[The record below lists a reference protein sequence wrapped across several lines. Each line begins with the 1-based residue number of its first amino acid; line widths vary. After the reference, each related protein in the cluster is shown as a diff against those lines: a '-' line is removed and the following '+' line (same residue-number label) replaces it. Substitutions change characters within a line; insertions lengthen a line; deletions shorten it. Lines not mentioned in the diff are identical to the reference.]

1 MRHQYGDTAGSC
13 NKFVSIN
20 YQLCS
25 AQHRMTLPHR
35 GHYESASRLSRVSAA
50 LLISM
55 TSASANR
62 TPHGIE
68 IRRPVLAALWF
79 ADAAPTFRMRAA
91 EHDKISGSV
100 HTSFQPPTSEK
111 RGVANPK
118 VGLRDGGTIH
128 RSVAGERLHG
138 APLAS
143 SAIFSDFAF
152 RAILIGCFS

>member
-20 YQLCS
+20 CQLCS

-35 GHYESASRLSRVSAA
+35 GHYESALRLSRVSAA
-50 LLISM
+50 LLIST

-100 HTSFQPPTSEK
+100 HTSFQAPTSEK

-118 VGLRDGGTIH
+118 VGLRDDGTIH
-128 RSVAGERLHG
+128 RSVADGRLHG
-138 APLAS
+138 APSRRQLPS
-143 SAIFSDFAF
+143 RISLSEPP
-152 RAILIGCFS
+152 

>member
-62 TPHGIE
+62 TRTVSKFDGQFW
-68 IRRPVLAALWF
+68 LLYGS
-79 ADAAPTFRMRAA
+79 RMPP
-91 EHDKISGSV
+91 
-100 HTSFQPPTSEK
+100 SFSNE
-111 RGVANPK
+111 
-118 VGLRDGGTIH
+118 
-128 RSVAGERLHG
+128 
-138 APLAS
+138 
-143 SAIFSDFAF
+143 
-152 RAILIGCFS
+152 GC

>member
-91 EHDKISGSV
+91 EHDKINGSV
-100 HTSFQPPTSEK
+100 HTSFRHLPLKKEGWPI
-111 RGVANPK
+111 PK
-118 VGLRDGGTIH
+118 WDSGMME
-128 RSVAGERLHG
+128 RSI
-138 APLAS
+138 AP
-143 SAIFSDFAF
+143 
-152 RAILIGCFS
+152 